1 MAKISKYV
9 KLDKDVLM
17 EYIYD
22 DGNVISDRYKLLT
35 DSRNS
40 KVSYIADDTSS
51 TGNIQANQLINLD
64 LIESKYGRVDQTLY
78 SYVMLSNYPA
88 APLRHDTLR
97 FHIPINW
104 TFGEY
109 LGFYIKVYTFD
120 SSNTLTYN
128 LSNFYFDIT
137 DISKQNLMEYN
148 SPPLLFHQ
156 KLWGKSV
163 SIEIPSVSQI
173 SAQIANDVPRPNS
186 LNSNIS
192 GVFGINSSSPIMID
206 FFFIEG
212 IKTING
218 VSTYTIGQK
227 LTTSVP
233 QSPEFESLGLMIE
246 NSPNG
251 DFFEIYGTYNGNI
264 TEFNK
269 FIQDSVRMGNKYYVE
284 YSITT
289 YEQNVRGKT
298 MIITVT
304 DNFNETIEFRPI
316 IKRST
321 TTAIID
327 VEMRLI
333 DNVDESS
340 IIRRA
345 SYGML
350 QDEVSKYGSNMSKIN
365 ISNALKPKIYNIKN
379 NIDPSL
385 LGKTNALGVPLGTR
399 GRTGRGFNL
408 GIATKKGDPV
418 GNLLNPNQGNL
429 IGGGALQGAGGGLNG
444 AGSVQTVKVPYAVLV
459 DKTNVIAKSDN
470 QMVNNKLYYGIGKMQ
485 VFIYPFDNVLKFT
498 IATGDD
504 TSQKLM
510 DMTGLGEIK
519 LVFKNDTTSIDFG
532 LMQESEELNVAQGQV
547 VFKISEAKVPNIK
560 TIYNSGVN
568 LFYITATNGTN
579 NTVVYTGLFKIYDNV
594 TNISDLNKS
603 SAAPK
608 INQDPN
614 LPKET
619 AVVTMKKVSSGT
631 EPAKKP
637 TS

>member
-64 LIESKYGRVDQTLY
+64 LIESKYCRVDQTLY

-385 LGKTNALGVPLGTR
+385 LVTPYLML
-399 GRTGRGFNL
+399 
-408 GIATKKGDPV
+408 IA
-418 GNLLNPNQGNL
+418 
-429 IGGGALQGAGGGLNG
+429 
-444 AGSVQTVKVPYAVLV
+444 
-459 DKTNVIAKSDN
+459 
-470 QMVNNKLYYGIGKMQ
+470 
-485 VFIYPFDNVLKFT
+485 
-498 IATGDD
+498 
-504 TSQKLM
+504 
-510 DMTGLGEIK
+510 
-519 LVFKNDTTSIDFG
+519 
-532 LMQESEELNVAQGQV
+532 
-547 VFKISEAKVPNIK
+547 
-560 TIYNSGVN
+560 
-568 LFYITATNGTN
+568 
-579 NTVVYTGLFKIYDNV
+579 
-594 TNISDLNKS
+594 
-603 SAAPK
+603 
-608 INQDPN
+608 
-614 LPKET
+614 
-619 AVVTMKKVSSGT
+619 
-631 EPAKKP
+631 
-637 TS
+637 